1 MKGIALL
8 ILVGLIWVYQEL
20 FTAEFYQRM
29 PWQPLDVSAQ
39 PDGFTLTK
47 IRRLSDDLPAC
58 ERKLYELGIAYES
71 LPDRTAGTCTLESQV
86 QLSQSRYPYSAPL
99 KGQCALMLSVALW
112 EKHVV
117 APAALKYL
125 GEEPTQI
132 NHSGIFACRSV
143 RGSQRISEHASANA
157 IDISSFEFDQ
167 GSVSLLADWG
177 EDTSKGKFLNAVQ
190 QGSCNLFGGVLGP
203 EYNALHRDH
212 FHLDLGNYRICS

>member
-1 MKGIALL
+1 MKGLLLLLL
-8 ILVGLIWVYQEL
+8 IGVIWVYQEL
-20 FTAEFYQRM
+20 FTTEFYQRM

-39 PDGFTLTK
+39 PDRFTLTK

-58 ERKLYELGIAYES
+58 ERKLYELGVTYDS
-71 LPDRTAGTCTLESQV
+71 LPDRSVGTCALNTQV
-86 QLSQSRYPYSAPL
+86 QLNQSRYPYSAPV
-99 KGQCALMLSVALW
+99 KGQCALMLSLALW

-117 APAALKYL
+117 APAALQYF

-143 RGSQRISEHASANA
+143 RGSTRISEHASANA
-157 IDISSFEFDQ
+157 IDISSFEFK
-167 GSVSLLADWG
+167 GSSVSLLADWG
-177 EDTSKGKFLNAVQ
+177 KDTNAGRFLNAIQ